1 MAKSAARHS
10 GKEAMIVCLAPDVC
24 LTPIGSS
31 MVPVPY
37 MIISRLDWSESTISN
52 TSFAGHEA
60 FTMASRTNKVTGNEA
75 GKGGGVKSGVN
86 KGWCR
91 PISNKSNVFVG
102 GRQVIQHESLFDM
115 NCAGPEGPGNTVGR
129 LQFIEPEI

>member
-37 MIISRLDWSESTISN
+37 MIISRLDWSESTVSN
-52 TSFAGHEA
+52 TSFAGQEA
-60 FTMASRTNKVTGNEA
+60 FTMASRTKKVTGNEA
-75 GKGGGVKSGVN
+75 GKGGGAKSGVN
-86 KGWCR
+86 RGWYR
-91 PISNKSNVFVG
+91 PISNKSSFLSTG
-102 GRQVIQHESLFDM
+102 WRCCSTPAF
-115 NCAGPEGPGNTVGR
+115 TT
-129 LQFIEPEI
+129 

>member
-1 MAKSAARHS
+1 MDKSAARHS

-37 MIISRLDWSESTISN
+37 MIVSRLDWSESTVSN
-52 TSFAGHEA
+52 TSFAGQQA
-60 FTMASRTNKVTGNEA
+60 FTMASRTNKVAGNEA

-86 KGWCR
+86 GGWCR
-91 PISNKSNVFVG
+91 PISNKASFFVS
-102 GRQVIQHESLFDM
+102 GREVLQHSCLYDM
-115 NCAGPEGPGNTVGR
+115 NCDGPEGPGNTVGKLR
-129 LQFIEPEI
+129 YVE

>member
-1 MAKSAARHS
+1 MGKSAARRS
-10 GKEAMIVCLAPDVC
+10 GKEAIIVCLAPDVC

-37 MIISRLDWSESTISN
+37 MIISRLDWSKSTVSN
-52 TSFAGHEA
+52 TSFAGQEA

-91 PISNKSNVFVG
+91 PISNKSSFFVD
-102 GRQVIQHESLFDM
+102 GREVLQHTCLYDM
-115 NCAGPEGPGNTVGR
+115 NCAGPEGPGNTVGKLR
-129 LQFIEPEI
+129 YVE